1 LFHIP
6 PSISMSLFSRKVVL
20 IEETSFHMGEV
31 DYTKHS
37 LYDNIRSYP
46 MEVKAGKSLYVKISS
61 TNGVDVSIV
70 DNKGYNVKFQEHVTS
85 ESVMGPVPIKEKGTM
100 ALILGVF
107 AGDRTD
113 VTMSAW
119 ME

>member
-1 LFHIP
+1 
-6 PSISMSLFSRKVVL
+6 MSLFSRKTVL

-31 DYTKHS
+31 DYTTQS
-37 LYDNIRSYP
+37 LYDNIRTYP
-46 MEVKAGKSLYVKISS
+46 LETKVGKSVYVRVES
-61 TNGVDVSIV
+61 TNGVDVSVV
-70 DNKGYNVKFQEHVTS
+70 DASGMNVKFKEHVTS
-85 ESVMGPVPIKEKGTM
+85 EEVIGPVPVKIKGTM

-113 VTMSAW
+113 VRMSAW

>member
-1 LFHIP
+1 
-6 PSISMSLFSRKVVL
+6 MALFSRKTVL

-31 DYTKHS
+31 DYDKPS
-37 LYDNIRSYP
+37 CYDNIRTYP
-46 MEVKAGKSLYVKISS
+46 LEVKAGRSIFVKIGS
-61 TNGVDVSIV
+61 THGVDMSIV
-70 DNKGYNVKFQEHVTS
+70 DTTGLNVKFQENITS
-85 ESVMGPVPIKEKGTM
+85 EMLIGPVPVKQKGTM

-113 VTMSAW
+113 VKISAW

>member
-1 LFHIP
+1 
-6 PSISMSLFSRKVVL
+6 MSLFSRKVVL

-85 ESVMGPVPIKEKGTM
+85 EFVMGPVPIKEKGTM